1 LKATLGRA
9 LAACVA
15 LCLAGTRP
23 GRGPTEERS
32 RMGAKADRAK
42 GRVKEGVG
50 GVTDNKRLKDKG
62 RADSAAGTAKK
73 AAGRATDKVKRV
85 LD

>member
-1 LKATLGRA
+1 
-9 LAACVA
+9 
-15 LCLAGTRP
+15 
-23 GRGPTEERS
+23 
-32 RMGAKADRAK
+32 MGAKTDRAK
-42 GRVKEGVG
+42 GRMKEGVG

-73 AAGRATDKVKRV
+73 KAGKAADKVKDT